1 MPKHQNQQEE
11 PDLELPDNIKMLK
24 DAEVIYDTED
34 YQTAELPFPDPTG
47 RTAFTVTLTRLRPG
61 KQTRGHR
68 PPKYVEWY
76 VFQRGSGWVLLH
88 NKAFEVKPN
97 MCILVPVDVWVKV
110 INTSSTDELVFMTCY
125 PGNWERPDVQR
136 KR

>member
-47 RTAFTVTLTRLRPG
+47 HTLHSNINKT
-61 KQTRGHR
+61 QTR
-68 PPKYVEWY
+68 KT
-76 VFQRGSGWVLLH
+76 
-88 NKAFEVKPN
+88 NKGAQTTKICGVVSFPTWKWLGATP
-97 MCILVPVDVWVKV
+97 
-110 INTSSTDELVFMTCY
+110 
-125 PGNWERPDVQR
+125 Q
-136 KR
+136 